1 MRILELSA
9 DVMPFGKANIARQFG
24 ERTMSRKPDA
34 AVVTPVDAFLA
45 STVPALKS
53 TVAAKRA
60 GKDADVS
67 LSAAMVAAIVTLWN
81 ICGDL
86 AAFLK
91 ACGALFGVNRNAKD
105 GTRVFGS
112 FENAI
117 SKDDWKVLPVGYL
130 SRCITLAENF
140 HRADVRT
147 KAAESGLQAAAA
159 LAKPPKARVPAPVA
173 EVAAPVAVPMTVET
187 CIAFLHAFAINGKD
201 PIVNSKIADVEYHL
215 GSKTQKQAP

>member
-1 MRILELSA
+1 
-9 DVMPFGKANIARQFG
+9 
-24 ERTMSRKPDA
+24 MSRKPDA

-159 LAKPPKARVPAPVA
+159 LAKPPKARVPAVVPA
-173 EVAAPVAVPMTVET
+173 AVPAAAVVEFT
-187 CIAFLHAFAINGKD
+187 IENCIAYLRDQAIRAKD
-201 PIVNSKIADVEYHL
+201 PILNSKISDVEFHL
-215 GSKTQKQAP
+215 SSKTVKQP